1 MKSPAPHDG
10 EVRCIEVAG
19 TSLDNSGPF
28 ASPEFWREEAARRH
42 PGNTHLAEV
51 FAAPWTTQ
59 LLCTPGSGRL
69 WRSKRRTLLKEL
81 SESYA
86 ALRRVRAQAEHACG
100 ADGTGLV
107 VFDVCSGKGVASLL
121 LSVALPG
128 CRVVMVDSNA
138 KMDLSHLSGRAN
150 VEFHA
155 LSVYD
160 DAAIGSLFAREAR
173 GAAWCVM
180 VGTHLCGAL
189 SPRLIELYC
198 RELDGVG
205 STVHGLIL
213 SPCCLK
219 GWLGKTAQRKAE
231 AAAGEG
237 GAEAVRAAAA
247 RAAGFQ
253 ASSYACLLAELHGL
267 LLSHAG
273 GSVADVAQV
282 EYDEQVLS
290 PVNGFLVATRR
301 ASSTSAVERQT

>member
-1 MKSPAPHDG
+1 M
-10 EVRCIEVAG
+10 
-19 TSLDNSGPF
+19 SLDNHGPF
-28 ASPEFWREEAARRH
+28 ATPEFWREEVVRRH

-51 FAAPWTTQ
+51 FAAPWTAQ

-81 SESYA
+81 TESYA
-86 ALRRVRAQAEHACG
+86 ALQKVRAQAEHAKCA

-121 LSVALPG
+121 LSIALPG
-128 CRVVMVDSNA
+128 CRVVMIDSNA
-138 KMDLSHLSGRAN
+138 TMDLSHLHGRAN

-155 LSVYD
+155 MSVYD
-160 DAAIGSLFAREAR
+160 DAAVGSLFARAAH

-198 RELDGVG
+198 RELDVEG
-205 STVHGLIL
+205 STVHGLVL

-219 GWLGKTAQRKAE
+219 GWLGKSAQKKAE

-237 GAEAVRAAAA
+237 GAEAVRAAAT

-253 ASSYACLLAELHGL
+253 ASSYACLLAELRGL
-267 LLSHAG
+267 LQSHA
-273 GSVADVAQV
+273 GSVADVSPIQ
-282 EYDEQVLS
+282 YDEQVLS

-301 ASSTSAVERQT
+301 ASSTSAVPVERH

>member
-1 MKSPAPHDG
+1 M
-10 EVRCIEVAG
+10 
-19 TSLDNSGPF
+19 
-28 ASPEFWREEAARRH
+28 
-42 PGNTHLAEV
+42 AEV

-81 SESYA
+81 TESYSV
-86 ALRRVRAQAEHACG
+86 LQKVRAQADHACG

-121 LSVALPG
+121 LSIAIPG
-128 CRVVMVDSNA
+128 CRVVMIDSNA
-138 KMDLSHLSGRAN
+138 AMDLSHLSGRAN

-155 LSVYD
+155 LSVFD
-160 DAAIGSLFAREAR
+160 DVALRSLFAREAR

-189 SPRLIELYC
+189 SPRLIELFC
-198 RELDGVG
+198 RDVGGVG
-205 STVHGLIL
+205 STVHGLVL

-219 GWLGKTAQRKAE
+219 GWLGKNAQRQAE

-237 GAEAVRAAAA
+237 GAEVVKAAAT

-253 ASSYACLLAELHGL
+253 AASYACLLAELRGL

-273 GSVADVAQV
+273 GSVANVAEV

-290 PVNGFLVATRR
+290 PVNGFLVATR
-301 ASSTSAVERQT
+301 SAILY